1 MLKQLEV
8 LRYSAAIAHNGQ
20 EGLQKWQ
27 NGCFDLVL
35 TDCHMPVM
43 DGITATKHIRRLDG
57 AGSDVPIIALTAN
70 AMPSEKDKCLHAG
83 MNDFISKPVG
93 ISRLRDRLLY
103 HLSPPT
109 EMLDSTA

>member
-1 MLKQLEV
+1 MAENGEV
-8 LRYSAAIAHNGQ
+8 GVAKVTHAINVKAPYT
-20 EGLQKWQ
+20 LI
-27 NGCFDLVL
+27 LM
-35 TDCHMPVM
+35 DCHMPVM